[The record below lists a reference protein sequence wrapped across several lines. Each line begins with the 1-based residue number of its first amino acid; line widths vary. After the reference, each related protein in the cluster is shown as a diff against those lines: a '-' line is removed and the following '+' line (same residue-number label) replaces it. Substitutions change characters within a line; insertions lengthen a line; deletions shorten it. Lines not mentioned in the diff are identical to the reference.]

1 MNKNTFIQDLW
12 TYIKQQQ
19 GGLYTIN
26 NVVVFSLIT
35 YVVIIIKR
43 QCYNKFGSSNK
54 TFHRIFYAFIESIYI
69 PTLLLICITFITDEK
84 NIIMSY
90 LDETTLS
97 YIVNIKKISHI
108 WLTWLSLVR
117 FIQKFK
123 EISIQQNLFKNKSL
137 LKFITT
143 AISTFVYII
152 MLLMLLSA
160 LGIPTNT
167 LFLTG
172 SAPVIAIGIALKDTL
187 TNFVTGIMVTTEGN
201 FKIGDNI
208 YIPDKK
214 ISGNVIKIGLRTTVI
229 KTADNNFIYVPNTV
243 FPANSLINYSASQ
256 SYCISNN
263 IFLPAKYYKQ
273 IPTIINQIKE
283 FIVTLDKVDLKQSI
297 IVECNKVNEN
307 GRLILYWSLFTND
320 KKLKS
325 KISQDIFLK
334 VIGIVFENGCN
345 IF

>member
-1 MNKNTFIQDLW
+1 MSKDTIVQNVLNFL
-12 TYIKQQQ
+12 KQQQ
-19 GGLYTIN
+19 GGLYTLN
-26 NVVVFSLIT
+26 NVIWFALMT

-43 QCYNKFGSSNK
+43 KCHNNFGNSNK
-54 TFHRIFYAFIESIYI
+54 IFHRMFYALIESIYI
-69 PTLLLICITFITDEK
+69 PVLLLIWITFLTDEK

-90 LDETTLS
+90 LDKTTAS
-97 YIVNIKKISHI
+97 YIISIKKISHI

-123 EISIQQNLFKNKSL
+123 TISIQQNLFKNKSL

-201 FKIGDNI
+201 FKIGDKI
-208 YIPDKK
+208 YIPDKR
-214 ISGNVIKIGLRTTVI
+214 ITGNVIKIGLRTTVI
-229 KTADNNFIYVPNTV
+229 QTADNNFIYVPNTV
-243 FPANSLINYSASQ
+243 FPTNSLINYSASQ
-256 SYCISNN
+256 SYFISNN
-263 IFLPAKYYKQ
+263 IFLPVKYYKQ
-273 IPTIINQIKE
+273 IPTIINQIKD
-283 FIVTLDKVDLKQSI
+283 FIMTVDKVDLTKDV
-297 IVECNKVNEN
+297 IVECTSVNEK
-307 GRLILYWSLFTND
+307 GRLLLSWSLFTND
-320 KKLKS
+320 KQLKS
-325 KISQDIFLK
+325 QISQDIFLK
-334 VIGIVFENGCN
+334 VIDI
-345 IF
+345 IFINDCKIF